1 MTTKYPVKQSAS
13 VTQELRNQDLPEF
26 LDYIKVLPDAEL
38 QSLGTDL
45 VKDFEIVEN
54 VRGAVLKR
62 IAGVVV
68 ELRKRF
74 RTDDGEI
81 DWRGRT
87 WEYRQA
93 VIEMYRAA
101 GIPSGSQSH
110 LQGSLRYH
118 VGNALRDAA
127 SPAELEA
134 AGLKLES
141 PRERQQVTREDE
153 KAKRVVLEA
162 IEARTK
168 AISATAVDQRAKR
181 WDDFFNA
188 LDVSADR
195 LEDLP
200 MPDLNVRDATSYLEK
215 LRSVIES
222 VEHVQERIVHKIQL
236 ETIESTGQVF
246 KPTVTVRTP
255 TSLGDAPTD
264 IVDAQLPG
272 FSGAV
277 GGVMTQIFN
286 DVNVTAL
293 ANGITEDEDD
303 VQGELL
309 PD

>member
-153 KAKRVVLEA
+153 KAEEGFNWHRKERA
-162 IEARTK
+162 FGSFSRTLQVWTSHLL
-168 AISATAVDQRAKR
+168 AHFITLA
-181 WDDFFNA
+181 FF
-188 LDVSADR
+188 
-195 LEDLP
+195 
-200 MPDLNVRDATSYLEK
+200 
-215 LRSVIES
+215 
-222 VEHVQERIVHKIQL
+222 
-236 ETIESTGQVF
+236 F
-246 KPTVTVRTP
+246 
-255 TSLGDAPTD
+255 
-264 IVDAQLPG
+264 
-272 FSGAV
+272 
-277 GGVMTQIFN
+277 
-286 DVNVTAL
+286 
-293 ANGITEDEDD
+293 
-303 VQGELL
+303 LL
-309 PD
+309 L